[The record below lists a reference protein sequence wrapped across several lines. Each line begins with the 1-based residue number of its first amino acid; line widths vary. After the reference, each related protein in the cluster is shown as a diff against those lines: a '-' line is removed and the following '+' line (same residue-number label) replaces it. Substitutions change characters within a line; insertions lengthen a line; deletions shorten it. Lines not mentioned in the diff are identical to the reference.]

1 MHNMLIVGAGPSGLA
16 TAIAA
21 GTAGLDYEVLEKG
34 VLVNSIFKFPRN
46 MVFFTTPE
54 LLEIGGLPFVTPY
67 EKPTQWEALR
77 YYRRV
82 TDSFDL
88 RICLGEELLGLER
101 LGGRSVSRSTSRT
114 ADGERAR
121 EARNVVLATGYYDHP
136 NRLGVPGEDLPHVYH
151 YYDEPHPYYRKR
163 VVVVG
168 GKNSAAIAALELHRA
183 GASVTLVHR
192 RADLAPSIKY
202 WIRPDIENR
211 VQEGSIAA
219 RFETRVVAIR
229 AASVD
234 VEGPRGAEDDSRR
247 CRLPDDRLH
256 PGRRAV
262 ETRGRGRRS
271 VDVAPRARSGDVG
284 DQRERA
290 LHRRGPGTGAR
301 DESHLHRERS
311 LPRRGDRQDDPEEL
325 APNQMPSDES
335 GIDPPLPP
343 PLTPQVGFG
352 PPSLYA
358 KAEGAAN
365 ISGVVGH
372 ERRGA
377 TITNVGDLRV
387 GSTADLAEQ
396 SFISSSSTSDRLR
409 ASPSRSRSA
418 CFSTGSSSRY
428 CASALTRSSSAIAE
442 GTGRSPAG
450 GEQRLEPARV
460 TRTAPRSS
468 GRLHDASTRAR
479 R

>member
-1 MHNMLIVGAGPSGLA
+1 VKDVLIVGAGPSGLA

-34 VLVNSIFKFPRN
+34 VLVNSIFNFPRN

-82 TDSFDL
+82 TDNFDL
-88 RICLGEELLGLER
+88 RISLGEELLGLER
-101 LGGRSVSRSTSRT
+101 LSGGAFRVTART
-114 ADGERAR
+114 ADGERTR

-136 NRLGVPGEDLPHVYH
+136 NRLGVPGEDLPHVFH

-234 VEGPRGAEDDSRR
+234 VEGPGGAEDIPADAVF
-247 CRLPDDRLH
+247 LMTGYTPDAEPL
-256 PGRRAV
+256 RRAGV
-262 ETRGRGRRS
+262 VVDPSTLRPEHDPETLETNVSGLFIAGALVSGRETSRIFIENGRFHGEAI
-271 VDVAPRARSGDVG
+271 VKTI
-284 DQRERA
+284 RER
-290 LHRRGPGTGAR
+290 
-301 DESHLHRERS
+301 
-311 LPRRGDRQDDPEEL
+311 
-325 APNQMPSDES
+325 
-335 GIDPPLPP
+335 
-343 PLTPQVGFG
+343 
-352 PPSLYA
+352 
-358 KAEGAAN
+358 
-365 ISGVVGH
+365 
-372 ERRGA
+372 
-377 TITNVGDLRV
+377 LR
-387 GSTADLAEQ
+387 
-396 SFISSSSTSDRLR
+396 
-409 ASPSRSRSA
+409 P
-418 CFSTGSSSRY
+418 
-428 CASALTRSSSAIAE
+428 
-442 GTGRSPAG
+442 
-450 GEQRLEPARV
+450 
-460 TRTAPRSS
+460 
-468 GRLHDASTRAR
+468 
-479 R
+479 